1 MRAVGLAAVACVA
14 LALGGDGGPA
24 SRSPD
29 APLAALSVPFLASV
43 DDTGAAAFHA
53 WTFAGPVVVTR
64 DGAIASRI
72 GAGGWQKAS
81 TRAGEP
87 ITVVERFVGA
97 DARPRAGERSATD
110 VSVLGAD
117 ASVAAFDSLDLG
129 DAWPGIRVTLRAR
142 ARSVE
147 KVFVVAPGASPDAIR
162 VDVIGIDALHV
173 GADGRLV
180 ATSGG
185 GEIAF
190 SAPVA
195 WQNGWLGRTRVAVAY
210 AVDGTRYGFVV
221 GRYDRARPLVID
233 PHLDDRG
240 VLAAPRAS

>member
-1 MRAVGLAAVACVA
+1 MRAAGLAAIACAA

-24 SRSPD
+24 SPSPD
-29 APLAALSVPFLASV
+29 APLATLPVPFLASV

-72 GAGGWQKAS
+72 GAAGWQKAS
-81 TRAGEP
+81 TRAGEAVT
-87 ITVVERFVGA
+87 IVERFVGA
-97 DARPRAGERSATD
+97 DAAPRPGERSSTD
-110 VSVLGAD
+110 VSMLGGD

-129 DAWPGIRVTLRAR
+129 DAWPGIRVTLRAG
-142 ARSVE
+142 ARSIE
-147 KVFVVAPGASPDAIR
+147 KVFVVAPGASPATIR
-162 VDVIGIDALHV
+162 VDVRGIDALRV
-173 GADGRLV
+173 DDERRLV

-190 SAPVA
+190 TAPLA
-195 WQNGWLGRTRVAVAY
+195 WQEGWLGRTRVAVAY

-233 PHLDDRG
+233 PRLDDRPA
-240 VLAAPRAS
+240 LPAPRAS